1 MSGVDELSREEL
13 GEMSIEELADRVDP
27 ETLHDRKYKH
37 SETDK
42 SERPRCE
49 LCLSLNI
56 ESRVGSIH
64 PRLRTVPAHVCSC
77 CGHRFEEPE
86 YREEIPAY
94 VGKERIERYDLTPR
108 TKERL

>member
-49 LCLSLNI
+49 LCLSRRSVLLPLRSTAARAQI
-56 ESRVGSIH
+56 LRDSDRGADRAASSRLD
-64 PRLRTVPAHVCSC
+64 RALD
-77 CGHRFEEPE
+77 HR
-86 YREEIPAY
+86 
-94 VGKERIERYDLTPR
+94 RYSYYF
-108 TKERL
+108 